1 MFETNIVVVGNVL
14 TAPEWRRITTNN
26 TLVANFRIAST
37 ARRLDRESGRWVDG
51 DHLRVRVNC
60 WRKLAEGVASSITV
74 GDPVVV
80 VGKLYTR
87 DWTDADNNQRTS
99 YEMEAVAVGHDLAR
113 GKGKFFR
120 SRPSA
125 TTSEADGPQADSVVQ
140 GQAAVP
146 VPADEV
152 PVYYGQGIPDEEE
165 PTFDDSP
172 AAMPGFDPAAAL
184 AELEALAAAGT
195 DEPAP
200 VPDDASSLTEELTGE
215 RTGEPA
221 DQPAEE
227 QAELEIEVEPLG
239 NDSNRRARP
248 RRPAKRQPV
257 SA

>member
-1 MFETNIVVVGNVL
+1 MFETNIVIVGNVL

-37 ARRLDRESGRWVDG
+37 SRRLDRGSGRWVDG

-60 WRKLAEGVASSITV
+60 WRKLAEGVAASITV

-87 DWTDADNNQRTS
+87 DWTDSENNQRTT

-120 SRPSA
+120 SRP
-125 TTSEADGPQADSVVQ
+125 TLGTSESDVPQADAVVR
-140 GQAAVP
+140 GQAAELVP
-146 VPADEV
+146 PDEV
-152 PVYYGQGIPDEEE
+152 PAYYGQGIPDEEE
-165 PTFDDSP
+165 PTFADSP
-172 AAMPGFDPAAAL
+172 GDLPGFDPVAAL
-184 AELEALAAAGT
+184 AELAALPESEPEGPEGP
-195 DEPAP
+195 DEPTP
-200 VPDDASSLTEELTGE
+200 VPDDASSLTAD
-215 RTGEPA
+215 PA
-221 DQPAEE
+221 DTSG
-227 QAELEIEVEPLG
+227 ELEIEVEALSD
-239 NDSNRRARP
+239 DSNRRSRP